1 MPLFPCACFLG
12 AVENLFAD
20 KHLQSYPG
28 AHPQTYPQ
36 RHGKTQGR
44 TRRGAARPCR
54 AGRNSAVFP
63 TFERYACFLS
73 AAKNLSA
80 GVHLPALSG

>member
-1 MPLFPCACFLG
+1 L
-12 AVENLFAD
+12 AD

-44 TRRGAARPCR
+44 TRRGLPGPVGQ
-54 AGRNSAVFP
+54 AGILLFSP
-63 TFERYACFLS
+63 FL
-73 AAKNLSA
+73 N
-80 GVHLPALSG
+80 GMPAF

>member
-1 MPLFPCACFLG
+1 MRVHGDGCHFFPCACFLG

-44 TRRGAARPCR
+44 TRRGLPGLVGQ
-54 AGRNSAVFP
+54 AGILLFSP
-63 TFERYACFLS
+63 FL
-73 AAKNLSA
+73 N
-80 GVHLPALSG
+80 GMPAF